1 MVYRISSGENS
12 NDFHIKNIIKQRKI
26 QNLTHFTKIENLES
40 ILTKG
45 LLSRKYMDR
54 NKIKYAFNDNER
66 WDNKINAICLSIE
79 FPNEFLLKRFKNKH
93 INAKWVI
100 ILLDIELLNNSC
112 NKYFCNK
119 NAGGASSWLDCDFSQ
134 KFQAFE
140 SMFNDEI
147 NSKSFARSKQ
157 LYIKEY
163 LPTDV
168 QAEILI
174 EDKIQPKFIKKLIFE
189 TQNDLEICKSS
200 FVDKCLLEEYNPIV
214 NSQFYNSRQNFFWED
229 R

>member
-1 MVYRISSGENS
+1 MLYRIPYDENS
-12 NDFHIKNIIKQRKI
+12 NNFHIKEIIKQRKI

-40 ILTKG
+40 ILTNG
-45 LLSRKYMDR
+45 LLSRKYLDS
-54 NKIKYAFNDNER
+54 NKIKHAFNDNER
-66 WDNKINAICLSIE
+66 WDNKINATCLSIE
-79 FPNEFLLKRFKNKH
+79 FPNEFLLKKFKEKY

-100 ILLDIELLNNSC
+100 ILLDIKLLNNNC

-119 NAGGASSWLDCDFSQ
+119 NAGGASSWLNCDYSQ
-134 KFQAFE
+134 TFHAFE
-140 SMFNDEI
+140 SLFNEKI
-147 NSKSFARSKQ
+147 NSKSLARSDQ
-157 LYIKEY
+157 LYIKKY

-174 EDKIQPKFIKKLIFE
+174 EDNIQPKFIKKLIFE

-200 FVDKCLLEEYNPIV
+200 FVDKGLLEKYNPIV

>member
-1 MVYRISSGENS
+1 MAFRIPSGENS
-12 NDFHIKNIIKQRKI
+12 NDFYIKNIIKQRKI
-26 QNLTHFTKIENLES
+26 QNLIHFTKIENLES

-45 LLSRKYMDR
+45 LLSRKFLDS

-66 WDNKINAICLSIE
+66 WDNKISAICLSIE
-79 FPNEFLLKRFKNKH
+79 FPNEFLLKKFKEEY
-93 INAKWVI
+93 INSKWVI

-119 NAGGASSWLDCDFSQ
+119 NAGGASSWLDSDCSQ
-134 KFQAFE
+134 TFQAFE
-140 SMFNDEI
+140 NMFNDKI
-147 NSKSFARSKQ
+147 NSRSPARSKQ

-174 EDKIQPKFIKKLIFE
+174 EDNIQPKFIKKLIFE

-200 FVDKCLLEEYNPIV
+200 YVDKCLLEEYNPIV

>member
-1 MVYRISSGENS
+1 MAFRIPSGENS
-12 NDFHIKNIIKQRKI
+12 NDFYIKNIIKQRKI
-26 QNLTHFTKIENLES
+26 QNLIHFTKIENLES

-45 LLSRKYMDR
+45 LLSRKFLDS

-66 WDNKINAICLSIE
+66 WDNKISAICLSIE
-79 FPNEFLLKRFKNKH
+79 FPNEFLLKKFKEEY
-93 INAKWVI
+93 INSKWVI

-119 NAGGASSWLDCDFSQ
+119 NAGGASSWLDCDCSQ
-134 KFQAFE
+134 TFQAFE
-140 SMFNDEI
+140 NMFNDKI
-147 NSKSFARSKQ
+147 NSRSLARSKQ

-174 EDKIQPKFIKKLIFE
+174 EDNIQPKFIKKLIFE

-200 FVDKCLLEEYNPIV
+200 YVDKCLLEEYNPIV